1 LGVKI
6 IILTQPSQKFLVAQ
20 PKEISMSNRSY
31 IVPKLVRLLLFVL
44 IVSWLAACDSLAAPP
59 APTPAPTPIPAPA
72 SNELIFYDWG
82 DGMPSTVVEAFT
94 EQHGIEVTYLAYDSQ
109 EEAVNNMKAGETY
122 DLVVLENQFVP
133 DMINEG
139 LLAEIDYRNIP
150 NFKHV
155 LANFRDL
162 NYDPGNKHSVPF
174 TWGTTAFLVTTDY
187 EGQVTSW
194 VDLWELH
201 SEGKIGIRD
210 GARESLGFALKS
222 LGYSINSEDPAQLE
236 EALQRLLEIKQD
248 IVLVDSYAE
257 TAVPVI
263 TRGDVVAMIGWTE
276 DALYAREE
284 NEPLVY
290 VFPGDGT
297 MLWGDNFVI
306 PANSPNKENAELF
319 LNFILE
325 PEFNAEIVNETY
337 YATANEAARSL
348 VNPEIQEDT
357 LIFPP
362 IEVLQNAEVIL
373 PLSPESTKLYD
384 QTWERF
390 KSELE

>member
-1 LGVKI
+1 
-6 IILTQPSQKFLVAQ
+6 
-20 PKEISMSNRSY
+20 MSNRTC
-31 IVPKLVRLLLFVL
+31 INPNLVRQLLFVL
-44 IVSWLAACDSLAAPP
+44 IVSWLAACGSPVAPP
-59 APTPAPTPIPAPA
+59 PPIAEPALASA

-82 DGMPSTVVEAFT
+82 DGIPSAVVEAFT
-94 EQHGIEVTYLAYDSQ
+94 EQHGIEVRYLSYDSQ
-109 EEAVNNMKAGETY
+109 EEAVDNMKAGETY

-162 NYDPGNKHSVPF
+162 SYDPGNKHSVPF
-174 TWGTTAFLVTTDY
+174 TWGTTAFLVMTDF
-187 EGQVTSW
+187 EEDVASW
-194 VDLWELH
+194 ADLWELH
-201 SEGKIGIRD
+201 SKGKIGLRD
-210 GARESLGFALKS
+210 DAREGLGFALKS

-257 TAVPVI
+257 NAVPVI
-263 TRGDVVAMIGWTE
+263 TEADAVAMIGWTE

-290 VFPGDGT
+290 VFPRDGA

-348 VNPEIQEDT
+348 VDQEIQDDT

-373 PLSPESTKLYD
+373 PLSPANTELYD

>member
-1 LGVKI
+1 
-6 IILTQPSQKFLVAQ
+6 
-20 PKEISMSNRSY
+20 MSNRTR
-31 IVPKLVRLLLFVL
+31 INLNLVRSILFIL
-44 IVSWLAACDSLAAPP
+44 IVSWLAACGGPAAPP
-59 APTPAPTPIPAPA
+59 PIEPELALA
-72 SNELIFYDWG
+72 STSNELIFYDWG
-82 DGMPSTVVEAFT
+82 DGIPPDVVEAFT
-94 EQHGIEVTYLAYDSQ
+94 EQHGIDVTYLAYNSQ
-109 EEAVNNMKAGETY
+109 EEAVDNMKAGEVY

-133 DMINEG
+133 EMVNEG

-162 NYDPGNKHSVPF
+162 NYDPGNRHSVPF
-174 TWGTTAFLVTTDY
+174 TWGTTAFLVMTDF
-187 EGQVTSW
+187 EEDVASW
-194 VDLWELH
+194 ADLWELH
-201 SEGKIGIRD
+201 SKGKIGLRD
-210 GARESLGFALKS
+210 DAREGLGFALKS

-248 IVLVDSYAE
+248 IVLIDSYAE
-257 TAVPVI
+257 EAVPIV
-263 TRGDVVAMIGWTE
+263 TEADAVAMIGWAE
-276 DALYAREE
+276 DALYAQEE

-290 VFPGDGT
+290 IFPTDGA

-306 PANSPNKENAELF
+306 PMNSPNKANAELF

-325 PEFNAEIVNETY
+325 PEYNAEIVNETY

-348 VNPEIQEDT
+348 VDQEIQDDT

-362 IEVLQNAEVIL
+362 LEVLQNAEVIL
-373 PLSPESTKLYD
+373 PLSPESTELYD

-390 KSELE
+390 KAELE

>member
-1 LGVKI
+1 
-6 IILTQPSQKFLVAQ
+6 
-20 PKEISMSNRSY
+20 MSNRTAIYPTFMSL
-31 IVPKLVRLLLFVL
+31 ILFVVVL
-44 IVSWLAACDSLAAPP
+44 SLLAACGSLAPPP
-59 APTPAPTPIPAPA
+59 APTPEPTPTPALETG
-72 SNELIFYDWG
+72 ELIFYDWG
-82 DGMPSTVVEAFT
+82 DGIPPAVIEAFT
-94 EQHGIEVTYLAYDSQ
+94 EQYGIEVTYLAYDSQ
-109 EEAVNNMKAGETY
+109 EEAVDNMKAGETY

-162 NYDPGNKHSVPF
+162 SYDPGNRHSVPF
-174 TWGTTAFLVTTDY
+174 TWGTTAFLVTANY
-187 EGQVTSW
+187 EEETTSW

-201 SEGKIGIRD
+201 SDGKIGIRD
-210 GARESLGFALKS
+210 DAREGLGFALKS

-236 EALQRLLEIKQD
+236 EALQHLLEIKQD
-248 IVLVDSYAE
+248 IVLVGSYSE
-257 TAVPVI
+257 EAVPVV
-263 TRGDVVAMIGWTE
+263 TEGDAAAMIGWVE
-276 DALYAREE
+276 DAVYAQEE
-284 NEPLVY
+284 DEPLVF
-290 VFPGDGT
+290 VFPEDGA

-325 PEFNAEIVNETY
+325 PEQNAEIVNETY
-337 YATANEAARSL
+337 YATANEAARLL
-348 VNPEIQEDT
+348 VDPEIQEDP

-373 PLSPESTKLYD
+373 PLSPESTELYD
-384 QTWERF
+384 QIWERF
-390 KSELE
+390 KSEL

>member
-1 LGVKI
+1 MSKRTTIHLKLAKLVLFAV
-6 IILTQPSQKFLVAQ
+6 ILILLVACGS
-20 PKEISMSNRSY
+20 P
-31 IVPKLVRLLLFVL
+31 
-44 IVSWLAACDSLAAPP
+44 APPPTPTPEP
-59 APTPAPTPIPAPA
+59 APTPATETG
-72 SNELIFYDWG
+72 ELIFYDWG
-82 DGMPSTVVEAFT
+82 DGIPPAVVEAFT

-109 EEAVNNMKAGETY
+109 EEAIDNMQAGETY
-122 DLVVLENQFVP
+122 DLVVLDNQSIP
-133 DMINEG
+133 DMVNEG

-162 NYDPGNKHSVPF
+162 SYDPGNKHSIPF
-174 TWGTTAFLVTTDY
+174 TWGTTAYLVTTDV
-187 EGQVTSW
+187 ESEATSW

-201 SEGKIGIRD
+201 TQGKIGIRD
-210 GARESLGFALKS
+210 DAREGLGFALKS

-236 EALQRLLEIKQD
+236 EALQRLLDIKQD
-248 IVLVDSYAE
+248 IVLVDSYSE
-257 TAVPVI
+257 DAVPVV
-263 TRGDVVAMIGWTE
+263 TEGEAVAMIGWTE
-276 DALYAREE
+276 DALYAQEE
-284 NEPLVY
+284 DKPLVY
-290 VFPGDGT
+290 VFPDDGA

-306 PANSPNKENAELF
+306 PANGPNKENAELF

-348 VNPEIQEDT
+348 VDPEIQEDP

-373 PLSPESTKLYD
+373 PLSPEGTELFD
-384 QTWERF
+384 QMWESF
-390 KSELE
+390 KSELQ